1 MANKQSPSNRT
12 ISSPN
17 KSRSHKVQ
25 SSVEHQCNEKQ
36 ERVVSLPHTPQED
49 KERRRS
55 KKNIP
60 RCVSMCQTNEGN
72 TKASL
77 EEGMDSS
84 KEMKNLSNHNHNS
97 NGSNKKDSG
106 ISSSGSSSSSKK
118 SSTRKRQGSHDGSMK
133 DLQQESQLKTIKK
146 MKTIPNV
153 KEEISCSSN
162 PFVVSKSGQE
172 EIKEDGMEAT
182 PCPPSPQRSVVS
194 CDALEDGMAHSGVP
208 VVQVEGIR
216 ELSPNDA
223 TELESVSVMTKDV
236 SIDVKDENDT
246 TMEMTKQ
253 EESTSQI
260 QKDSSSETVSTEASK
275 VVSMS
280 DTTMMDATSSD
291 SINASAVPLI
301 DDSMDDGPDVHAEHL
316 DKLTSHL
323 PQDLQIHIRGLKIES
338 NLSPMKLLLNRLIIH
353 PTYNRRGTFNK
364 PVDPVAFGLKDYF
377 TIIKKPMDLG
387 TIKAKLLSNIYTH
400 HSHVAR
406 DIRLVFHNACKFN
419 PPKHPVHEAAKG
431 LLEYFE
437 DGYAK
442 ILIQSSPMIVNQG
455 QKEGPSLVSE
465 PFDDTNCAL
474 QASETKNSPLVSD
487 RIVSSDTA
495 GSQQRHFVSG
505 LNLPPIKHTC
515 TACEGNICPIC
526 EEGCQSLEH
535 SLLICAGHQCL
546 GSKIRRGVNYYCSK
560 DGTKTWCHK
569 CYSNLP
575 PVLSHEDEFDGT
587 VLHKRDLLKRKNDED
602 VAEKWIKCGECKRSV
617 HRVCAFASEFFTN
630 DSTFVCPLCTQSTLP
645 LPALQQQLESQKKTK
660 SEVGLVYSFLSGKE
674 QPELVEDFITGTYMD
689 SRNLPNCNIAS
700 FIETKVKERM
710 VELECLPGSE
720 ETVTIRVIGDYS
732 KKFDLPDVILRHYR
746 REGAIKE
753 PKFDGIID
761 FEEPPSSVTYQS
773 KVIAMFQRIDGMD
786 VCIFS
791 MFVQEYDE
799 CVDDPSQ
806 KKRVY
811 IAYIDSVEHFR
822 PRSLRTHIY
831 KEILTAYLATAKARG
846 FEYAHIWS
854 CPPTRGNSFVFWM
867 HPPSQ
872 RTPSKDHLLS
882 WYHNALS
889 LCMERG
895 VITNIK
901 SLYDHSFQ
909 QHDNVE
915 RLKKSLNPLKSVMPC
930 PPILEGDFWVEETM
944 RIHAS
949 SMIRFSRSQ
958 KKTGTKTPEFQP
970 SVAFADPHS
979 MSPVIQVITLLEEFI
994 MKHPSADPFLRP
1006 VNTASLGLHDYNQ
1019 IIKTPMDL
1027 GTIFTKCIL
1036 GEYEEFEEFCF
1047 DLNLV
1052 YANAMKYNPKEH
1064 PVHKQAEEMRKYSQ
1078 DLLQCLTQHW
1088 SSLGIRPLSDEQ
1100 NQKPFF
1106 SPNPAF
1112 QRLSMKLSTII
1123 GSPADQ
1129 INCNQHYNNNIVN
1142 SKTVGVVKDPNTI
1155 MKEMVGAD
1163 TWLLDKKHDSKK
1175 KAKAKKKR
1183 AHPCDHYRREYW
1195 VSNEVLSAVRKL
1207 RTDFFVCSLAE
1218 VPESSLSS
1226 NEAAKTFSTYVK
1238 NFKMQEPVMN
1248 VQTTRFTKP
1257 EVGESRH
1264 GFLEL
1269 SQYCNFQF
1277 DTLRRAKYST
1287 SMLLYYLNNPSAPG
1301 IVPTCSTCSNDISN
1315 VRWHRTNRA
1324 FDERRRGS
1332 ISIAIRT
1339 TCVEMAREDLCSECY
1354 GTVEQKDDYI
1364 PIRVSY
1370 NRVK

>member
-1 MANKQSPSNRT
+1 MANKKCPNKK
-12 ISSPN
+12 ISSPGT
-17 KSRSHKVQ
+17 SRTLKMKDG
-25 SSVEHQCNEKQ
+25 VEHECNDQQ
-36 ERVVSLPHTPQED
+36 ERLSIPLTPQKDNENHSVVVTA
-49 KERRRS
+49 KM
-55 KKNIP
+55 NLP
-60 RCVSMCQTNEGN
+60 RCVSMSQTNEGTTNASFQQIIHQSEERN
-72 TKASL
+72 TP
-77 EEGMDSS
+77 
-84 KEMKNLSNHNHNS
+84 NS
-97 NGSNKKDSG
+97 NN
-106 ISSSGSSSSSKK
+106 
-118 SSTRKRQGSHDGSMK
+118 SSTRKRQGSYDGQRMGA
-133 DLQQESQLKTIKK
+133 LQDESLRKNVKK
-146 MKTIPNV
+146 MKTKKDV
-153 KEEISCSSN
+153 QEIQISDKVPKSCSSS
-162 PFVVSKSGQE
+162 PLIVSKSGQE
-172 EIKEDGMEAT
+172 EVKEDVMEAT
-182 PCPPSPQRSVVS
+182 PCPASPQRSVVS
-194 CDALEDGMAHSGVP
+194 CDGLEDNMAHDRIP
-208 VVQVEGIR
+208 VYQMESIS
-216 ELSPNDA
+216 ELPPDA
-223 TELESVSVMTKDV
+223 TVSTSVSMMEKDV
-236 SIDVKDENDT
+236 SNDGKEEQDKE
-246 TMEMTKQ
+246 EMMAMMRSSQ
-253 EESTSQI
+253 EESTLHI
-260 QKDSSSETVSTEASK
+260 QHDSCENVSTEANK
-275 VVSMS
+275 VESASVTAMT
-280 DTTMMDATSSD
+280 DVTSSD
-291 SINASAVPLI
+291 SITASAAPI
-301 DDSMDDGPDVHAEHL
+301 IEESMDDDSDVHAEYL
-316 DKLTSHL
+316 DKSTSQF
-323 PQDLQIHIRGLKIES
+323 PQDLQIHIRGLKIEA
-338 NLSPMKLLLNRLIIH
+338 NLSAIKLLLNRLIIH

-364 PVDPVAFGLKDYF
+364 PVDPIAYGLKDYF
-377 TIIKKPMDLG
+377 TIIQKPMDLG

-400 HSHVAR
+400 HSQVAR
-406 DIRLVFHNACKFN
+406 DIRLVFNNACKFN

-442 ILIQSSPMIVNQG
+442 ILIQSAPMIVNQR
-455 QKEGPSLVSE
+455 QKEDSSFVSE
-465 PFDDTNCAL
+465 SLDDPFT
-474 QASETKNSPLVSD
+474 SEVIKKES
-487 RIVSSDTA
+487 SSDTV
-495 GSQQRHFVSG
+495 SQPHYFIDG
-505 LNLPPIKHTC
+505 PYLPPIKHTC

-546 GSKIRRGVNYYCSK
+546 GTKIRRGINYYCSK
-560 DGTKTWCHK
+560 DGSKTWCHK

-575 PVLSHEDEFDGT
+575 PVLSHEDEFDGN

-617 HRVCAFASEFFTN
+617 HRVCAFASEFFTD
-630 DSTFVCPLCTQSTLP
+630 DSAFVCPLCTQSTLP
-645 LPALQQQLESQKKTK
+645 QQALEQQQQWQKETK
-660 SEVGLVYSFLSGKE
+660 SDVGLVYSFLSGKE
-674 QPELVEDFITGTYMD
+674 QPELVQNFVAGTYMD
-689 SRNLPNCNIAS
+689 SRQLPNCNIAS

-710 VELECLPGSE
+710 VELDCPSGSE

-753 PKFDGIID
+753 PMFNGIID
-761 FEEPPSSVTYQS
+761 FEEPSSSVTYQS

-799 CVDDPSQ
+799 CVDDPTQ

-822 PRSLRTHIY
+822 PRSLRTYIY
-831 KEILTAYLATAKARG
+831 KEILAAYLATAKARG

-889 LCMERG
+889 LAMERG

-909 QHDNVE
+909 QYDHSE
-915 RLKKSLNPLKSVMPC
+915 RLKKSLKPLKSVMPC

-949 SMIRFSRSQ
+949 SMVRFSRSQ
-958 KKTGTKTPEFQP
+958 KKTGNEIPEFLP
-970 SVAFADPHS
+970 SVVFADPHS
-979 MSPVIQVITLLEEFI
+979 MSPVIQVITLLDDFI
-994 MKHPSADPFLRP
+994 MKHPSAEPFLRP
-1006 VNTASLGLHDYNQ
+1006 VNASSLGLHDYNQ

-1027 GTIFTKCIL
+1027 GTIFTNCIL
-1036 GEYEEFEEFCF
+1036 GEYKEFEDVCC
-1047 DLNLV
+1047 DLDLV
-1052 YANAMKYNPKEH
+1052 FKNAMKYNPKEH
-1064 PVHKQAEEMRKYSQ
+1064 PVHKKAEELMSYSQ
-1078 DLLQCLTQHW
+1078 DLLKTLTEYW
-1088 SSLGIRPLSDEQ
+1088 SSLGIRPLTDTQ
-1100 NQKPFF
+1100 NQKSIF
-1106 SPNPAF
+1106 SPNSDF

-1123 GSPADQ
+1123 GSLTDRS
-1129 INCNQHYNNNIVN
+1129 NCIRNYNNDIII
-1142 SKTVGVVKDPNTI
+1142 SETVGIVKDPDTI
-1155 MKEMVGAD
+1155 MTEMVGTD

-1183 AHPCDHYRREYW
+1183 EHPCDHYRREYW

-1218 VPESSLSS
+1218 EPDSSSSS
-1226 NEAAKTFSTYVK
+1226 NETAKTFLAYIK
-1238 NFKMQEPVMN
+1238 NFKMHSPPVN
-1248 VQTTRFTKP
+1248 VQSTRFTKP

-1277 DTLRRAKYST
+1277 DTIRRAKYST

-1301 IVPTCSTCSNDISN
+1301 IVPSCSACAKDISN

-1354 GTVEQKDDYI
+1354 EMIEQKGDYI

-1370 NRVK
+1370 NRV

>member
-1 MANKQSPSNRT
+1 MANKKSPSSNRT

-17 KSRSHKVQ
+17 TSRTVHYPR
-25 SSVEHQCNEKQ
+25 SVEKNCNDKKQ
-36 ERVVSLPHTPQED
+36 DLLPLSSTPQPVGTE
-49 KERRRS
+49 

-60 RCVSMCQTNEGN
+60 RCVSMCQTNEDR
-72 TKASL
+72 TK
-77 EEGMDSS
+77 DSFKESIMLQS
-84 KEMKNLSNHNHNS
+84 KEVQNVSKE
-97 NGSNKKDSG
+97 K
-106 ISSSGSSSSSKK
+106 SKK
-118 SSTRKRQGSHDGSMK
+118 SSIRKRQGSHDGPIK
-133 DLQQESQLKTIKK
+133 ALQDESHLDKVKNKK
-146 MKTIPNV
+146 MKLDQNVQQEIPLSN
-153 KEEISCSSN
+153 KMISESCSSS
-162 PFVVSKSGQE
+162 PLIVSKSGQDE
-172 EIKEDGMEAT
+172 MKEDGMEAT

-194 CDALEDGMAHSGVP
+194 CDALENGMVHDSI
-208 VVQVEGIR
+208 QMNQMERIR
-216 ELSPNDA
+216 ERHVDA
-223 TELESVSVMTKDV
+223 TEFESVSVMTKDV
-236 SIDVKDENDT
+236 SIDVKDENDQT
-246 TMEMTKQ
+246 AQ
-253 EESTSQI
+253 QQESTCQM
-260 QKDSSSETVSTEASK
+260 QNDSSENIFTESNK

-280 DTTMMDATSSD
+280 DTTTMDATSSD
-291 SINASAVPLI
+291 SISTSAVPI
-301 DDSMDDGPDVHAEHL
+301 IEESTDDGPDEHAEYL
-316 DKLTSHL
+316 DKVTSHL

-338 NLSPMKLLLNRLIIH
+338 NLSSIKLLLNRLIIH

-400 HSHVAR
+400 HTHVAR
-406 DIRLVFHNACKFN
+406 DIRLVFNNACKFN

-442 ILIQSSPMIVNQG
+442 ILIQSSPMSVNHT
-455 QKEGPSLVSE
+455 QKEVSSFVSE
-465 PFDDTNCAL
+465 SLDDRCGL
-474 QASETKNSPLVSD
+474 DASMEKNSITVSHGTG
-487 RIVSSDTA
+487 SSDTVL
-495 GSQQRHFVSG
+495 QQHHFASG
-505 LNLPPIKHTC
+505 PNLPPIKHTC

-546 GSKIRRGVNYYCSK
+546 GTKIRRGINYFCSK

-575 PVLSHEDEFDGT
+575 PVLSHEDEFDGS
-587 VLHKRDLLKRKNDED
+587 VIHKRDLLKRKNDED
-602 VAEKWIKCGECKRSV
+602 VAEKWIKCGECNRSV
-617 HRVCAFASEFFTN
+617 HRVCAFANEFFTN
-630 DSTFVCPLCTQSTLP
+630 ESTFVCPLCTNSTLP
-645 LPALQQQLESQKKTK
+645 LPALNQHLEWRKKTK
-660 SEVGLVYSFLSGKE
+660 AEVGSVYSFLSGKE
-674 QPELVEDFITGTYMD
+674 QPELVEDVIAGTYMD
-689 SRNLPNCNIAS
+689 SRKLPNCNIAS
-700 FIETKVKERM
+700 FIEAKVKERM
-710 VELECLPGSE
+710 VELECPSGSE

-753 PKFDGIID
+753 PNFDGIIE

-799 CVDDPSQ
+799 CVDDPNQ

-811 IAYIDSVEHFR
+811 VAYIDSVEHFR

-831 KEILTAYLATAKARG
+831 KEILTAYLATAKVRG

-867 HPPSQ
+867 HPQSQ

-889 LCMERG
+889 LSMERG

-909 QHDNVE
+909 HYDNVE
-915 RLKKSLNPLKSVMPC
+915 RLKNSSKTLNSVMPC

-949 SMIRFSRSQ
+949 SMLRFSRSQ
-958 KKTGTKTPEFQP
+958 KKTGNTIPEFLP

-979 MSPVIQVITLLEEFI
+979 KSPVIQVITLLEEFI

-1036 GEYEEFEEFCF
+1036 GEYKEFGEVCF
-1047 DLNLV
+1047 DLDLV
-1052 YANAMKYNPKEH
+1052 YENAMKYNPPEH
-1064 PVHKQAEEMRKYSQ
+1064 PVHKKAEEMKKYSQ
-1078 DLLQCLTQHW
+1078 DLLQTLTQYW
-1088 SSLGIRPLSDEQ
+1088 SSLGIRPLTDEQ
-1100 NQKPFF
+1100 SQKSAF
-1106 SPNPAF
+1106 SPHPQF
-1112 QRLSMKLSTII
+1112 QRLSMKLSTVI
-1123 GSPADQ
+1123 GSHADQ
-1129 INCNQHYNNNIVN
+1129 TNFSQQNNNDVVH
-1142 SKTVGVVKDPNTI
+1142 SKSVGIVKDPDTI
-1155 MKEMVGAD
+1155 MREMVGAD
-1163 TWLLDKKHDSKK
+1163 TWLLNKKHDSKK

-1183 AHPCDHYRREYW
+1183 EHPCDHYRREYW

-1218 VPESSLSS
+1218 VSESSMSS
-1226 NEAAKTFSTYVK
+1226 NEATKTFLTYVK
-1238 NFKMQEPVMN
+1238 NFKMLDPVVN

-1287 SMLLYYLNNPSAPG
+1287 SMLLYYINNPSAPG
-1301 IVPTCSTCSNDISN
+1301 IVPTCSTCANDICN

-1339 TCVEMAREDLCSECY
+1339 TCVEMARQDLCSDCY
-1354 GTVEQKDDYI
+1354 EKIEQKGDYI

-1370 NRVK
+1370 KRVK